1 MEGINI
7 TIITSTYNRAHT
19 LPILYDSLKRQK
31 DKKFVWLV
39 IDDGSVDNTANLFC
53 EWKQEEVGFDIIYKK
68 VANGGKPRAINCA
81 LESVSTDYVFIVDSD
96 DYLTEDAVEFLN
108 AHLLEINKNII
119 GIGVLQGDEC
129 RKAKHVPKIGNDKFV
144 DATNLE
150 RKKYELDYDA
160 NELYKTSIL
169 RQYPFEV
176 WKNEKFVPEAVSLNR
191 IALRGYKLRWYN
203 KVLVVSDYLNDGM
216 TKQSWSLLKN
226 NPMGYAIAF
235 NESLL
240 YPDLSFKGRIYAV
253 IQFIVLVLISGN
265 WLYLFKSKKPL
276 LTVLLI
282 PLGGIWSIRR
292 YFQLKK
298 L

>member
-31 DKKFVWLV
+31 DKRFVWLV
-39 IDDGSVDNTANLFC
+39 IDDGSVDDTADLFC
-53 EWKQEEVGFDIIYKK
+53 KWKQDEASFDIIYKK
-68 VANGGKPRAINCA
+68 VENGGKPRAINYA
-81 LESVSTDYVFIVDSD
+81 LEYVDTDYVFIVDSD

-108 AHLLEINKNII
+108 DHLLEINKNII
-119 GIGVLQGDEC
+119 GIGVLRGDEHGN
-129 RKAKHVPKIGNDKFV
+129 AKHVPQIGVGESV

-150 RKKYELDYDA
+150 RKEYELDYDA

-169 RQYPFEV
+169 RKYPFEV

-203 KVLVVSDYLNDGM
+203 KVLVVSDYLDDGM
-216 TKQSWSLLKN
+216 TKRSWSLLKN

-240 YPDLSFKGRIYAV
+240 YPDLTFKDKVYAV
-253 IQFIVLVLISGN
+253 VQFIVLVLISGN
-265 WLYLFKSKKPL
+265 WSYLFKSKKPFLTIL
-276 LTVLLI
+276 LM

-292 YFQLKK
+292 YIQLKK